1 MNKAPRYMREYAS
14 TIKKSAEAYKKRLN
28 HVNDD
33 IWNETIKSA
42 EKIIRTFENGLIT
55 DREAMRMLAEL
66 PY

>member
-1 MNKAPRYMREYAS
+1 MSKAPRYMREYANS
-14 TIKKSAEAYKKRLN
+14 IKKSAEAYKKRLN

-42 EKIIRTFENGLIT
+42 EKIVRTFERGMIT

-66 PY
+66 SY

>member
-14 TIKKSAEAYKKRLN
+14 AIKKSAEAYKKRLN

>member
-1 MNKAPRYMREYAS
+1 MNKTPRYMREYAS
-14 TIKKSAEAYKKRLN
+14 AIKKSAEAYKKRLN
-28 HVNDD
+28 HENDD

-66 PY
+66 SY

>member
-66 PY
+66 SY